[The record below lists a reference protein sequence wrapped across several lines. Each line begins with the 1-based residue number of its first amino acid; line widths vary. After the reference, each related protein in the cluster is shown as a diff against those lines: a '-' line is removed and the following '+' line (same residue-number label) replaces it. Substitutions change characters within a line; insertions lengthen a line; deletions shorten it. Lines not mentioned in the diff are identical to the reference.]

1 MDIFGGNTCL
11 IALIIIV
18 IIVAVVFL
26 MRRRGAS
33 SAAKQITD
41 SASSAASS
49 ATSAVKDTASSATG
63 AAAGAAAGAASM
75 TKDAASSAAGAAQ
88 GAASSAGG
96 AAAGAAGAAAG
107 AMGAA
112 AGAMDLGQ
120 MGDMLGGIMNGN
132 MQLDANSPLGKMIT
146 PMADDI
152 TGKIGLPKGVG
163 AMVVTFALAAITKM
177 MQAKKGGQGSAPMQ
191 GGMNADEVLGKLNSG
206 GGIDAGSLQS
216 MGLTGDLA
224 KKTGLS
230 DSQASQGLEMAMG
243 MLSAGM
249 SGKKDFNGMALP
261 DMSMLTNMLK

>member
-88 GAASSAGG
+88 G